1 MLADDEPGAS
11 EPVADDEI
19 EAEHEQQQREGRLQE
34 AVDRARNPAQ
44 PEQSH
49 HFEDTEYVCVEG
61 GGCVEGVEGV
71 VRQASHH
78 VDGEAGAEI
87 VAARVS
93 NLLGVH
99 QGISRILY
107 LDF

>member
-71 VRQASHH
+71 ENVEVAPIT
-78 VDGEAGAEI
+78 VGAKP
-87 VAARVS
+87 AAEGR
-93 NLLGVH
+93 L
-99 QGISRILY
+99 RR
-107 LDF
+107 